1 MTSFASGDAES
12 KNGVD
17 IQESLEMFI
26 YAISNL
32 GVPSRLSFL
41 KRLNNVKQKD
51 VLLFSTLLF
60 LINVDRAADSCVY
73 KGDVTIPKVYCS

>member
-12 KNGVD
+12 KNVVD

-32 GVPSRLSFL
+32 GVPARLSFL

-60 LINVDRAADSCVY
+60 VIL
-73 KGDVTIPKVYCS
+73 